1 MNLFFS
7 QETDEE
13 AGNLAALTFLY
24 QLVKGAA
31 SHSYGLNVARMADL
45 PREILELASQKSKE
59 LEDKVHS
66 KRFALI
72 FTIFH
77 GGEGKRWDRE
87 EMIRKEKRKI
97 GDEQKWRRGGLG
109 WRRKKGS
116 KQL

>member
-66 KRFALI
+66 KRFAHSFSI
-72 FTIFH
+72 FSLFMVERGID
-77 GGEGKRWDRE
+77 GKG
-87 EMIRKEKRKI
+87 RK
-97 GDEQKWRRGGLG
+97 
-109 WRRKKGS
+109 
-116 KQL
+116 

>member
-72 FTIFH
+72 FTIFFSSFTVER
-77 GGEGKRWDRE
+77 GNDGTEK
-87 EMIRKEKRKI
+87 KEKRKI
-97 GDEQKWRRGGLG
+97 GDEQKWRGGG
-109 WRRKKGS
+109 VGVAAKEG
-116 KQL
+116 Q